1 MQRVPKVREIM
12 KRTVHSLPPN
22 MCVFEAVDFVV
33 AKKLAGVPVI
43 DENDTLV
50 GFLTEKDCLRLEV
63 VAHQYNMTGRTVR
76 DIMSGIN
83 QGLHPDT
90 DLLSAASAFL
100 ACNFA
105 TLPVI
110 DGDQL
115 VGSITRQGMLSAVQR
130 WHRDR
135 SQGYQQEKAAQ
146 RMVDNPSSIGQLQ
159 MLVGKSNKQ
168 QLASVLGRRHGTGRI

>member
-1 MQRVPKVREIM
+1 MQRVPSVRDIM
-12 KRTVHSLPPN
+12 KETVLSLRPE

-33 AKKLAGVPVI
+33 GKKLAGVPVI

-63 VAHQYNMTGRTVR
+63 VAHQYNMTGRSVR

-90 DLLSAASAFL
+90 DVLSAASVFL

-110 DGDQL
+110 DGDRL
-115 VGSITRQGMLSAVQR
+115 VGSITRQDMLRAVQR
-130 WHRDR
+130 WHRKRGQDFR
-135 SQGYQQEKAAQ
+135 QEKAAQ
-146 RMVDNPSSIGQLQ
+146 KMVDNPSSIGQLQ
-159 MLVGKSNKQ
+159 MLVGKSNNQ
-168 QLASVLGRRHGTGRI
+168 QLASVLGRRHHT

>member
-90 DLLSAASAFL
+90 DLLSAAAAFL

-105 TLPVI
+105 TLPVL
-110 DGDQL
+110 DGNQL
-115 VGSITRQGMLSAVQR
+115 VGSITRQGMLKAVQR
-130 WHRDR
+130 WHRERGHD
-135 SQGYQQEKAAQ
+135 YQQDKAAQ
-146 RMVDNPSSIGQLQ
+146 QMVDNPSSIGQLQ
-159 MLVGKSNKQ
+159 RLVGKSNNQ
-168 QLASVLGRRHGTGRI
+168 QLASVLGGRHGA